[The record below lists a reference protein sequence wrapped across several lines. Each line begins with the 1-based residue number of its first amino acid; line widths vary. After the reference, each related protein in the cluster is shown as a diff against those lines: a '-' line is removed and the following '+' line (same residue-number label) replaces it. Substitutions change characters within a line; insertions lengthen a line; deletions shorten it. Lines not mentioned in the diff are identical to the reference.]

1 MKRSRL
7 TRMPM
12 ALALAG
18 LLTFASVTACED
30 NLGPDPEVQTFILI
44 FPGNDS
50 VYVDLTSGVIGSGPI
65 TMFDDAA
72 FTADFLAPD
81 GSPDGRV
88 IEGVFRL
95 DVDVLDTT
103 ITKFSRISGGAFS
116 GTLLKV
122 ATGSTTITFSLV
134 RESDAGVLFATQ
146 IPVDVN

>member
-7 TRMPM
+7 TRLPM
-12 ALALAG
+12 AMALAG
-18 LLTFASVTACED
+18 LLTFASVVACED
-30 NLGPDPEVQTFILI
+30 PLGPEPEVAIFIVI
-44 FPGNDS
+44 FPGSDS

-65 TMFDDAA
+65 TIFGDAD
-72 FTADFLAPD
+72 FTAEFLASD

-88 IEGVFRL
+88 VEGLYRL
-95 DVDVLDTT
+95 DVDILDTT
-103 ITKFSRISGGAFS
+103 ITKFSRPGGTAFS

-122 ATGSTTITFSLV
+122 ASGSTTITFSLV